1 MKNARTALIVT
12 LALLGLPATG
22 RAEEI
27 AASQPVKAA
36 SQPASAPTK
45 AEKESGCL
53 KCHRDR
59 ALNERAAERAT
70 NPGRHLVVDVAALK
84 GSVHA
89 DIGCTDCHAQ
99 LAGQPEDQAHKA
111 KIGPPTGCDSCHDE
125 VTKTWKA
132 SVHGRAAAKGQ
143 RDVAMCGDCHG
154 AHDIVKVKNPK
165 SRVAKM
171 QLPFTCAK
179 CHRNPDLAKQRGF
192 RAEAAGQYMESIHGR
207 GLLKQGLIV
216 APSCSDC
223 HGWHDIQPPSDPRS
237 PIHHTKVPQT
247 CGKCHVGVDAVYEQ
261 SIHGQLLAKG
271 DKRGPVCI
279 DCHTSHQIMVGKNGT
294 FRLEA
299 DERCGKCHQDR
310 LHRYRET
317 YHGKA
322 NALGQRK
329 VAACYDCHGA
339 HDIQRA
345 NDPRSHLAAGNL
357 LQTCQKCHPK
367 ATTKFAGYMTHAD
380 HLDKKNYPGLHGA
393 YVFMTALLFGVFGFF
408 GLHTLLWFVRS
419 IALWLRDPKAFRE
432 AKQRV
437 RADRGKNYVR
447 FRPVERFC
455 HFLVIISF
463 LLLTMTGM
471 PLKFYYTG
479 WALAMFRMM
488 GGSEVASALH
498 RLGAFLTGIYFTI
511 HIVSVLASVWRNR
524 PLFRTEEGGFSLRKF
539 GRYCFGPDSPMPNWQ
554 DVKDFWAHQKWF
566 FGRGPRPQFDRWTYW
581 EKFDYLAVFWGVFV
595 IGLSGLVMWFPET
608 ITRVVPGGTIN
619 FALMVHS
626 DEALLA
632 AGFIFTFHFFNVHFR
647 VEKWPMDSVIFSG
660 RISEEEMLHERK
672 RQYDRLQA
680 EGRLQES
687 EVKDE
692 WGNWKRI
699 FNPIGMLAFTI
710 GVVLIVAI
718 YWGMAS
724 RLLHG

>member
-1 MKNARTALIVT
+1 MRTFIRSVWVVWVLVAAPAVAL
-12 LALLGLPATG
+12 
-22 RAEEI
+22 AEETPAQPTPA
-27 AASQPVKAA
+27 AASQP
-36 SQPASAPTK
+36 SSAPAK

-53 KCHRDR
+53 KCHRDIK
-59 ALNERAAERAT
+59 LNERVS
-70 NPGRHLVVDVAALK
+70 NPARHLVVDVAALQR
-84 GSVHA
+84 SVHA
-89 DIGCTDCHAQ
+89 DIGCTDCHTQ
-99 LAGQPEDQAHKA
+99 LASAAEDKPHQAKL
-111 KIGPPTGCDSCHDE
+111 GPPMGCASCHEE
-125 VTKTWKA
+125 VTKTWQG
-132 SVHGRAAAKGQ
+132 SIHGKGFAKGE

-154 AHDIVKVKNPK
+154 AHDIIKVKDPR
-165 SRVAKM
+165 SRVAKLR
-171 QLPFTCAK
+171 LPFTCAK
-179 CHRNPDLAKQRGF
+179 CHRNPELAKQHGF
-192 RAEAAGQYMESIHGR
+192 SSEPAAQYMESIHGR

-223 HGWHDIQPPSDPRS
+223 HGWHDIQPPTDPRS
-237 PIHHTKVPQT
+237 PVSKARVPQT
-247 CGKCHVGVDAVYEQ
+247 CGRCHVGVDRIYEQ

-279 DCHTSHQIMVGKNGT
+279 DCHTSHQIVVGKDGL

-329 VAACYDCHGA
+329 VAACYDCHGS
-339 HDIQRA
+339 HDILPQS
-345 NDPRSHLAAGNL
+345 DPRSHLAAGNL
-357 LQTCQKCHPK
+357 IKTCQKCHTK
-367 ATTKFAGYMTHAD
+367 ATGKFAGYMTHAD
-380 HLDKKNYPGLHGA
+380 HLDKKNYPGLHLA
-393 YVFMTALLFGVFGFF
+393 YVLMTALLFGVFGFF

-437 RADRGKNYVR
+437 REDKGKNYVR
-447 FRPVERFC
+447 FRPVDRFT

-463 LLLTMTGM
+463 LLLVATGM

-479 WALAMFRMM
+479 WAHWMFRWM
-488 GGSEVASALH
+488 GGSDVAAALH
-498 RLGAFLTGIYFTI
+498 RLGATITFIYFAI
-511 HIVSVLASVWRNR
+511 HIGSVVSSVWRHR
-524 PLFRTEEGGFSLRKF
+524 TLFRTERGRFSIRKF
-539 GRYCFGPDSPMPNWQ
+539 LRYGFGPDSPMPNWQ

-566 FGRGPRPQFDRWTYW
+566 FGRGPRPQFDKWTYW

-595 IGLSGLVMWFPET
+595 IGLSGLIMWAPELM
-608 ITRVVPGGTIN
+608 TRLLPGGAIN
-619 FALMVHS
+619 VALMVHS

-647 VEKWPMDSVIFSG
+647 VEKWPMDPVIFSG

-672 RQYDRLQA
+672 RYYDRLVA
-680 EGRLQES
+680 EGRLKET

-692 WGNWKRI
+692 WGHWKRI

-710 GVVLIVAI
+710 GVALIIAI